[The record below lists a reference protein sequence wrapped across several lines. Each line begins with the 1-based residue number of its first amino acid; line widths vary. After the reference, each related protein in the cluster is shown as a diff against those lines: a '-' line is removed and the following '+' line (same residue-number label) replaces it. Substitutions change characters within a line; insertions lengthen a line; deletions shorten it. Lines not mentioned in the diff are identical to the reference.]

1 MSGQKPSPF
10 LERRTYRQRRRMDAA
25 RLLPLL
31 GVVLFLM
38 PLLWATGGNAATA
51 RGGMYIFAIWAG
63 LIVVAAWLSRWL
75 VGRQADKQSG
85 EPPK

>member
-1 MSGQKPSPF
+1 MSGQKPSLY

-38 PLLWATGGNAATA
+38 PLLWATGGGAATA